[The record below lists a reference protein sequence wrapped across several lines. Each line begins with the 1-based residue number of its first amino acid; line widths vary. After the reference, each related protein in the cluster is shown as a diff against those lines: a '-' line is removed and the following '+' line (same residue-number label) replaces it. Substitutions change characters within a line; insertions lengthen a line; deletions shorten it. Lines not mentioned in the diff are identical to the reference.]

1 MWIDP
6 SVIFM
11 DTSRLVRKSK
21 TTLRLQF
28 DDHWTPLCNP
38 TPEARYLARPSLVG
52 GTSCYTLGLR
62 VNLVSVRI
70 IVSETG
76 GVDWRKYVHGQRI
89 FFLGR

>member
-1 MWIDP
+1 
-6 SVIFM
+6 M
-11 DTSRLVRKSK
+11 DTSTLVRKSE

-28 DDHWTPLCNP
+28 DDHWTLLCNL
-38 TPEARYLARPSLVG
+38 TPEARYLARLSLAG

-70 IVSETG
+70 IVSKTR

-89 FFLGR
+89 LFLDR